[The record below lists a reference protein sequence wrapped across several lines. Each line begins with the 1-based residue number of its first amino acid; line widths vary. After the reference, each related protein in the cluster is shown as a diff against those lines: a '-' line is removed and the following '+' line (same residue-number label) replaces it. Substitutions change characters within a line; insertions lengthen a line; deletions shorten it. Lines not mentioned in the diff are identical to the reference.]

1 MDMSGTPI
9 VAEAPAAAQ
18 TRLIDRLDRFS
29 PAFGGIAFLLIW
41 EGVVR
46 LFGISPFTLPAPSQ
60 VAATFVVAF
69 PELMRA
75 LAFTATIAIVAFLL
89 ALVAGV
95 TLGVLLTQNRRV
107 ERMVWPYAVALQ
119 VTPMVAIAPLIVI
132 WVGLDRAWLALLLLA
147 TIVAF
152 FPMLSNSVV
161 GMKSADH
168 GLQSLFTLYR
178 ATRWQRFCYLQL
190 PSALPYIVAGM
201 RISAGLSVIGAVVA
215 EFVAGSGSATGLA
228 WVIVQS
234 GTMLDIARMFSAL
247 FVLSM
252 FGLTMSALMGLI
264 QKLLLGAWHE
274 SAVKQEN

>member
-1 MDMSGTPI
+1 MDMSNTPGI
-9 VAEAPAAAQ
+9 EAEAPRPA
-18 TRLIDRLDRFS
+18 TRSLADRLDRFS
-29 PAFGGIAFLLIW
+29 PAFGGIAFLLLW
-41 EGVVR
+41 EGFVR
-46 LFGISPFTLPAPSQ
+46 LFNVSPFTLPAPSL
-60 VAATFVVAF
+60 VASTFVVAF

-89 ALVAGV
+89 ALVSGV

-152 FPMLSNSVV
+152 FPMLSNAVA

-168 GLQSLFTLYR
+168 GLQNLFSLYR
-178 ATRWQRFCYLQL
+178 VTRWQRFCYLQL

-252 FGLTMSALMGLI
+252 FGLAM
-264 QKLLLGAWHE
+264 